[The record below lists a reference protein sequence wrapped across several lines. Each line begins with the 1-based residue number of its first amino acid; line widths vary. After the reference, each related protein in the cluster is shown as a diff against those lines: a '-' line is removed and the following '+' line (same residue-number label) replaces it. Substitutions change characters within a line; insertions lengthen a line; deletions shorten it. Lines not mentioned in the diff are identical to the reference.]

1 MKLKK
6 KIIRQS
12 FDYGSEKAYYC
23 EAKVCPNC
31 GNRQEFENLHEEIMA
46 TSRGTL
52 TITTARIES
61 GYAYE
66 CKKCGC
72 QWEVPRFKG

>member
-12 FDYGSEKAYYC
+12 FDYKAEKDYYR

-31 GNRQEFENLHEEIMA
+31 GNREELSNIEYIKAMA
-46 TSRGTL
+46 RNQLSIVESRFADG
-52 TITTARIES
+52 
-61 GYAYE
+61 GYGYE
-66 CKKCGC
+66 CKHCGC
-72 QWEVPRFKG
+72 QWEVKSFKG